1 MKKLLFVSLLC
12 AALLGA
18 FVVPAFTAD
27 APTGPVT
34 FKVPDA
40 VTKTKTMAPFT
51 HDNHKQDCVVCH
63 HTWDGSAEIQSCSSA
78 GCHDQDGKKGE
89 NSYYGAFHDRKAEA
103 SCVGCHKAEKKG
115 PKSCKDC
122 HPKE

>member
-27 APTGPVT
+27 APAGPVT
-34 FKVPDA
+34 FKIPAGLKV
-40 VTKTKTMAPFT
+40 TKTMAPFT
-51 HDNHKQDCVVCH
+51 HDNHKQDCKVCH
-63 HTWDGSAEIQSCSSA
+63 HKWDGAAAIQSCSAA
-78 GCHDQDGKKGE
+78 GCHDQDGKK
-89 NSYYGAFHDRKAEA
+89 EA
-103 SCVGCHKAEKKG
+103 NTFYAAYHAKGDKSCVGCHKAEKKG